1 MFAPHYKLGH
11 FFIIGG
17 KMITI
22 SITNIIAAT
31 MLMFMIGCEKEE
43 AEDSALEEEVE
54 EQEEAKVRYH

>member
-1 MFAPHYKLGH
+1 MSSVGPA

-31 MLMFMIGCEKEE
+31 MLMFMIGCEKET
-43 AEDSALEEEVE
+43 EDSAVEEPTEE
-54 EQEEAKVRYH
+54 EQEEATARYH